1 MGKTAKSSDDA
12 VSRGAKKKCATR
24 KPASTPTF
32 AQWSKPFLATLAETS
47 NVTAAAKAGGIDT
60 SRAYEARRTN
70 AGFNRDWQ
78 QALCEGYD
86 NLELDMLR
94 RLREGEIKPPASA
107 KKGVRTWEHAV
118 ALRLLTAHR
127 EATGRQRAVRNRAD
141 AEVIVQ
147 QINAK
152 LEAMKQRRLAAEADD
167 EQ

>member
-1 MGKTAKSSDDA
+1 MGRTAKSSGA
-12 VSRGAKKKCATR
+12 GKARGGTTQRATR
-24 KPASTPTF
+24 NAATKPTF
-32 AQWSKPFLATLAETS
+32 AQWSKPFLAKLAETS

-86 NLELDMLR
+86 NLEMDMLR

-152 LEAMKQRRLAAEADD
+152 LEAMKQRRLAAEAD
-167 EQ
+167 E